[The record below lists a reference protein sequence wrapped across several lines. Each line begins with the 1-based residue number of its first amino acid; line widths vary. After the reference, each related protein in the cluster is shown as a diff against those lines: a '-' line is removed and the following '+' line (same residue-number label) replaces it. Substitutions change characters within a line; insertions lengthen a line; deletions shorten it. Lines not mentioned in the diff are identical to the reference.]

1 MSTFPERLKETM
13 LLRGIRATALS
24 QATGLSKARI
34 SQYTHGVYSP
44 NGDALCRLAE
54 ALSVSEAW
62 LLGKTDLMESE
73 ETFLPNGLEPIR
85 CRPFPVLGDI
95 ACGDPI
101 LALESIDDF
110 ISAPDDTNAD
120 FILIAK
126 GDSMVG
132 ARIFDGDEVLIRQA
146 DMVNNGEIAAVIVD
160 DEATLK
166 RFYYEP
172 QNARLVLQPE
182 NPKYRPMV
190 YEGEDLNRVRIVGQ
204 AVKVLSK
211 LL

>member
-1 MSTFPERLKETM
+1 MSTFPERLKEAMT
-13 LLRGIRATALS
+13 LRGIRATALS

-54 ALSVSEAW
+54 TLSVSEAW
-62 LLGKTDLMESE
+62 LLGKTDTIE
-73 ETFLPNGLEPIR
+73 ENEIPLPDGLEPAR

-95 ACGDPI
+95 ACGSPI
-101 LALESIDDF
+101 LALENTEDF
-110 ISAPDDTNAD
+110 ISAPEDTNAD

-126 GDSMVG
+126 GDSMID
-132 ARIFDGDEVLIRQA
+132 ARIFDGDEVFIRRT
-146 DMVNNGEIAAVIVD
+146 DMVNNGEIAAVILD

-166 RFYYEP
+166 RFYYDPE
-172 QNARLVLQPE
+172 NARLVLQPE
-182 NPKYRPMV
+182 NPKYEPMI

>member
-1 MSTFPERLKETM
+1 MSILSDRLKEAM
-13 LLRGIRATALS
+13 AIRGIRATALS

-62 LLGKTDLMESE
+62 LLGKSQEMDVADSS
-73 ETFLPNGLEPIR
+73 LPDGLAR
-85 CRPFPVLGDI
+85 ARYRSFPVLGDI
-95 ACGDPI
+95 ACGAPL
-101 LALESIDDF
+101 LAVEQMDEF
-110 ISAPDDTNAD
+110 ISAPEDADAD

-132 ARIFDGDEVLIRQA
+132 ARIFDGDEVFIKQA
-146 DMVNNGEIAAVIVD
+146 DMVNNGEIAAVIVE

-166 RFYYEP
+166 RFFYYPDES
-172 QNARLVLQPE
+172 RLVLQPE
-182 NPKYRPMV
+182 NKAYKPMV
-190 YEGEDLNRVRIVGQ
+190 YVGDQLNRVRIVGR
-204 AVKVLSK
+204 AVSVLSK
-211 LL
+211 LN

>member
-1 MSTFPERLKETM
+1 MSILSDRLKEAM
-13 LLRGIRATALS
+13 SIRGIRATALS

-62 LLGKTDLMESE
+62 LLGKSQEMDVADSS
-73 ETFLPNGLEPIR
+73 LPDGLAR
-85 CRPFPVLGDI
+85 ARYRSFPVLGDI
-95 ACGDPI
+95 ACGAPL
-101 LALESIDDF
+101 LAVEQMDEF
-110 ISAPDDTNAD
+110 ISAPEDADAD

-132 ARIFDGDEVLIRQA
+132 ARIFDGDEVFIKQA
-146 DMVNNGEIAAVIVD
+146 DMVNNGEIAAVIVE

-166 RFYYEP
+166 RFFYYPDES
-172 QNARLVLQPE
+172 RLVLQPE
-182 NPKYRPMV
+182 NKAYKPMV
-190 YEGEDLNRVRIVGQ
+190 YVGDQLNRVRIVGR
-204 AVKVLSK
+204 AVSVLSK
-211 LL
+211 LN

>member
-73 ETFLPNGLEPIR
+73 ETFLPNGLESIR

>member
-1 MSTFPERLKETM
+1 MPTFPERLKEAM

-54 ALSVSEAW
+54 ALFVSEAW
-62 LLGKTDLMESE
+62 LLGKTDVIEPE
-73 ETFLPNGLEPIR
+73 ETPLPDDLEPIR

-95 ACGDPI
+95 ACGAPI
-101 LALESIDDF
+101 LALENTDDF

-132 ARIFDGDEVLIRQA
+132 ARIYDGDEVLIRQA

-166 RFYYEP
+166 RFYYDPE
-172 QNARLVLQPE
+172 NARLVLQPE

>member
-1 MSTFPERLKETM
+1 MPTFPERLKKAM

-54 ALSVSEAW
+54 ALFVSEAW
-62 LLGKTDLMESE
+62 LLGKTDVIEPE
-73 ETFLPNGLEPIR
+73 ETPLPDGLEPIR

-95 ACGDPI
+95 ACGAPI
-101 LALESIDDF
+101 LALENTDDF

-132 ARIFDGDEVLIRQA
+132 ARIYDGDEVLIRQA

-166 RFYYEP
+166 RFYYDPE
-172 QNARLVLQPE
+172 NARLVLQPE

>member
-172 QNARLVLQPE
+172 KNARLVLQPE

>member
-1 MSTFPERLKETM
+1 M

>member
-1 MSTFPERLKETM
+1 MPTFPERLKEAM

-54 ALSVSEAW
+54 ALFVSEAW
-62 LLGKTDLMESE
+62 LLGKTDVIEPE
-73 ETFLPNGLEPIR
+73 ETPLPDDLEPIR

-95 ACGDPI
+95 ACGAPI
-101 LALESIDDF
+101 LALENTDDF

-132 ARIFDGDEVLIRQA
+132 ARIYDGDEVLIRQA

-166 RFYYEP
+166 RFYYDPE
-172 QNARLVLQPE
+172 NARLVLQPE
-182 NPKYRPMV
+182 NPKYHPMV

>member
-1 MSTFPERLKETM
+1 MSILSDRLKEAMTI
-13 LLRGIRATALS
+13 RGIRATALS

-62 LLGKTDLMESE
+62 LLGKSQEMDVADSS
-73 ETFLPNGLEPIR
+73 LPDGLAR
-85 CRPFPVLGDI
+85 ARYRSFPVLGDI
-95 ACGDPI
+95 ACGAPL
-101 LALESIDDF
+101 LAVEQMDEF
-110 ISAPDDTNAD
+110 ISAPEDADAD

-132 ARIFDGDEVLIRQA
+132 ARIFDGDEVFIKQA
-146 DMVNNGEIAAVIVD
+146 DMVNNGEIAAVIVE

-166 RFYYEP
+166 RFFYYPDES
-172 QNARLVLQPE
+172 RLVLQPE
-182 NPKYRPMV
+182 NKAYKPMV
-190 YEGEDLNRVRIVGQ
+190 YVGDQLNRVRIVGR
-204 AVKVLSK
+204 AVSVLSK
-211 LL
+211 LN

>member
-1 MSTFPERLKETM
+1 MSILSDRLKEAM
-13 LLRGIRATALS
+13 AIRGIRATALS

-62 LLGKTDLMESE
+62 LLGKSQEMDVSDSS
-73 ETFLPNGLEPIR
+73 LPDGLAR
-85 CRPFPVLGDI
+85 ARYRSFPVLGDI
-95 ACGDPI
+95 ACGAPL
-101 LALESIDDF
+101 LAVEQMDEF
-110 ISAPDDTNAD
+110 ISAPEDTDAD

-132 ARIFDGDEVLIRQA
+132 ARIFDGDEVFIKQA
-146 DMVNNGEIAAVIVD
+146 DMVNNGEIAAVIVE

-166 RFYYEP
+166 RFFYYPDES
-172 QNARLVLQPE
+172 RLVLQPE
-182 NPKYRPMV
+182 NKAYKPMV
-190 YEGEDLNRVRIVGQ
+190 YVGDQLNRVRIVGR
-204 AVKVLSK
+204 AVSVLSK
-211 LL
+211 LN

>member
-73 ETFLPNGLEPIR
+73 ETFLPNGLEPIH